1 MSPSE
6 FQTASASDALQPQFR
21 VRLVGW
27 RVGFQKVTATQLIR
41 MHTHLNLT
49 ESKRCV
55 DDCLAGVERILIPK
69 SEQDARS
76 LAAEL
81 HRCGA
86 TVSLE

>member
-1 MSPSE
+1 MDPSK
-6 FQTASASDALQPQFR
+6 FQTSSTGDALGPQFR

-27 RVGFQKVTATQLIR
+27 RAGFLKVSATVLIR
-41 MHTHLNLT
+41 LHTHLGLA

-55 DDCLAGVERILIPK
+55 DDCLNGVERVLIAK
-69 SEQDARS
+69 TEQDART

-86 TVSLE
+86 EVILE

>member
-6 FQTASASDALQPQFR
+6 PRCQSAEDTSQPEYR

-41 MHTHLNLT
+41 VHTDLDLVAA
-49 ESKRCV
+49 KRCV
-55 DDCLAGVERILIPK
+55 DDCLTGTGRILIPK
-69 SEQDARS
+69 SERDART
-76 LAAEL
+76 LAVEL

-86 TVSLE
+86 VVTLE